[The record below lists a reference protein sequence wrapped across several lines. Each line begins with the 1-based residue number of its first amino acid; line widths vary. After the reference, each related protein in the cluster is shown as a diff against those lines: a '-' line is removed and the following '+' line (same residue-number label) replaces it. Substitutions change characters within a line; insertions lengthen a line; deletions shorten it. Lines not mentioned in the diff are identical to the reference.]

1 MCIRDRDWEVLET
14 PGHCPGQ
21 ICLVGEPGVVA
32 ADNCTMVGT
41 ILVPSRDG
49 DMGAYISGL
58 ERLRDLRPHTLFAG
72 HGPLIANPER
82 ILTQYIEHRKARQE
96 KVLQAVKSGCSN
108 LSDIAISAYSDS
120 PGANPALAQDQALSH
135 LNDLVRT
142 GEVKKTGERFHSEN
156 PPD

>member
-1 MCIRDRDWEVLET
+1 
-14 PGHCPGQ
+14 
-21 ICLVGEPGVVA
+21 
-32 ADNCTMVGT
+32 MVGT

-72 HGPLIANPER
+72 HGPLIPNPER
-82 ILTQYIEHRKARQE
+82 ILTEYIEHRKDRHA

-120 PGANPALAQDQALSH
+120 PGANPALTQDQTLSH
-135 LNDLVRT
+135 LNELVRT
-142 GEVKKTGERFHSEN
+142 GDVRRTGKRFVSEN
-156 PPD
+156 PSHRVDESSEGSDGVMSP

>member
-1 MCIRDRDWEVLET
+1 M
-14 PGHCPGQ
+14 
-21 ICLVGEPGVVA
+21 
-32 ADNCTMVGT
+32 
-41 ILVPSRDG
+41 PSRDG

-72 HGPLIANPER
+72 HGPLIPNPER
-82 ILTQYIEHRKARQE
+82 MLTQYIEHRKARHE

-135 LNDLVRT
+135 LKELVRA
-142 GEVKKTGERFHSEN
+142 GEVKRSSDGFVI
-156 PPD
+156 